1 MVSGAGR
8 RLTLRSDSAL
18 ARRRAMASAS
28 SSQAIARAR
37 CATWASPMTGRS
49 SASRSS
55 TSRRCSTSRTAVSRH
70 TIVARHSLTRPAVR
84 WAMVWGISVAS
95 ARASPRCRD
104 PRAGESRLDRAT
116 CAATPRPRSRAG
128 MPAAACTA
136 HWEASNATVT
146 RTCAAAAAPL
156 IDSSSPIWS
165 TRSASSRDSP
175 PTAPSRSRK
184 AAMSPVVSTPDSVDS
199 ASNMC
204 PPWVRGLTSLRHD
217 LWGIRPGRSGMGGTP
232 GGDQS
237 MPPDAP
243 TAGPSERSASLQT
256 ILWLSS

>member
-18 ARRRAMASAS
+18 ARRRVMASAS

-37 CATWASPMTGRS
+37 CAIWASPRTGRS

-55 TSRRCSTSRTAVSRH
+55 TSRRCSTSSTAVSRH
-70 TIVARHSLTRPAVR
+70 MIVAPHSLIRPAAR
-84 WAMVWGISVAS
+84 WAMVRGISLAS

-104 PRAGESRLDRAT
+104 PRAGESRLASAT

-128 MPAAACTA
+128 MPCAACA
-136 HWEASNATVT
+136 ARWEASNATVT
-146 RTCAAAAAPL
+146 RACAAAAAPL

-165 TRSASSRDSP
+165 TRSASSSDSP

-184 AAMSPVVSTPDSVDS
+184 TARSSVVSAPGSVS
-199 ASNMC
+199 RMC
-204 PPWVRGLTSLRHD
+204 PVWVRGLTVMNDLRRRV
-217 LWGIRPGRSGMGGTP
+217 GPT
-232 GGDQS
+232 GDARQVATS
-237 MPPDAP
+237 PCRL
-243 TAGPSERSASLQT
+243 TRRRQGPSEHSASLQK